1 MFHQV
6 EDFDDVS
13 RKLSEINS
21 ELDDLNNE
29 HHRSHDAHEQEIE
42 SLQGDTRTL
51 NRKVAALEDKLR
63 EIADQI
69 AVLERRALN
78 TSTER
83 ADFDTWTQTERDW
96 ANNALRLF
104 EISAVRLSDDERES
118 KHNALLSTESSIER
132 LANAEDELVEAA
144 KTLVN
149 LDDRD
154 PRDTTHQEAAAAYT
168 KAKQTRSTLRLNVPR
183 DWSQHIIELRSAL
196 DKDDKIRATYD
207 AELQSCRADYRKLR
221 REIRTRLETAVDS
234 GAVLPVW
241 FTTVLG
247 PTPPAHHTTRWVKT
261 AVDVLAYRVI
271 YEVADQ
277 LVALGPEIGDGV
289 DATRRSWRRSLSG
302 QLAEYRS
309 ELS

>member
-1 MFHQV
+1 MQV

-13 RKLSEINS
+13 RQLSEISS
-21 ELDDLNNE
+21 ELNELNNE

-42 SLQGDTRTL
+42 SLQDDTRTL
-51 NRKVAALEDKLR
+51 DRKVEALEDKLR
-63 EIADQI
+63 EMADQI
-69 AVLERRALN
+69 TALERRALN

-83 ADFDTWTQTERDW
+83 ADLDTWTQTERDW
-96 ANNALRLF
+96 ASNALRLF
-104 EISAVRLSDDERES
+104 ELSTMRLSDEQRES
-118 KHNALLSTESSIER
+118 KHNALRNAESSAER
-132 LANAEDELVEAA
+132 LATAEDELVEAA

-154 PRDTTHQEAAAAYT
+154 PRTTAHQEAAAAYT
-168 KAKQTRSTLRLNVPR
+168 RAKQKRSNLRLNGDR
-183 DWSQHIIELRSAL
+183 DWSQHIADLRSVL
-196 DKDDKIRATYD
+196 DKDDRIRAKYD

-247 PTPPAHHTTRWVKT
+247 PTPPAHETARWVKT

-271 YEVADQ
+271 YGVSDQ

-289 DATRRSWRRSLSG
+289 DATRCSWRRRLAG